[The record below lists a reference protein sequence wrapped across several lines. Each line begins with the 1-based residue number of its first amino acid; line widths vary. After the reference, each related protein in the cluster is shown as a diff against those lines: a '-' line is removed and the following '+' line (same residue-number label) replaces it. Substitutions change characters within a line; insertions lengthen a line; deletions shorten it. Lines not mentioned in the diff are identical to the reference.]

1 MSLRLRL
8 VLTIGIA
15 LAVLWSVAALWM
27 LRDLDRNLQHT
38 LDERLAM
45 SARMVSGL
53 LAQSQFGAGG
63 QSAITIRD
71 AVTVP
76 GSRGIACQIRSLRG
90 EVIATTQGASSTLM
104 AANAPGYRTK
114 VLDGAQWRTYTLQAN
129 GFSITTADSL
139 NERAGLS
146 RRIVLAAGL
155 PFLIAALGGLMA
167 LWIGASRG
175 LAPLERL
182 RRTLAQRQPDA
193 IEPLDAHS
201 MPTELRP
208 LVDSLNHLLQRVA
221 QAVLRER
228 NFTNHAAHE
237 LRTPLTAIDTHLQV
251 ARLTTGIDAE
261 RALADAGEGVR
272 RMRATLDQ
280 LLMLARIEGR
290 QPFDEGELISASEV
304 VDRVIAGLAPDAVSR
319 IVRNGSAVTAA
330 LAVPPALAVAAL
342 RNLVDNALRYSPAGS
357 PVEVTIEAGSEC
369 RPGTVG
375 FRVADRGNALPASG
389 HANATQRFWR
399 GAVADASGSGL
410 GLAIVDAIA
419 SRYGGHV
426 ALKTGDNGGTVA
438 ELVLPEQ
445 QLPAGREPPA
455 NSSVV

>member
-27 LRDLDRNLQHT
+27 LRDLDRSLQHT

-53 LAQSQFGAGG
+53 MAQSQIGAGG
-63 QSAITIRD
+63 RSAITVRD

-90 EVIATTQGASSTLM
+90 EVIATTQGASRAIM
-104 AANAPGYRTK
+104 DANAPGYRTT

-139 NERAGLS
+139 NERAGLR
-146 RRIVLAAGL
+146 RRIALAAGL
-155 PFLIAALGGLMA
+155 PFLIAAIGGLVA
-167 LWIGASRG
+167 LWLGAGRG

-182 RRTLAQRQPDA
+182 RRTLAQREPDA
-193 IEPLDAHS
+193 IEPLATHA

-208 LVDSLNHLLQRVA
+208 LVGSLNQLLQRVA
-221 QAVLRER
+221 RAVLRER

-251 ARLTTGIDAE
+251 ARLTTGDDAQ
-261 RALADAGEGVR
+261 RALDDAGEGVR

-290 QPFDEGELISASEV
+290 VPFDEGELISTSEV
-304 VDRVIAGLAPDAVSR
+304 VDRVIAAIVPDAAAR
-319 IVRNGSAVTAA
+319 IVRQRSEGNAV
-330 LAVPPALAVAAL
+330 LAVPPALAVVAL
-342 RNLVDNALRYSPAGS
+342 RNLVDNALRYSPTAS
-357 PVEVTIEAGSEC
+357 PVEVVTDSVTADGAIRFSVVDHG
-369 RPGTVG
+369 PG
-375 FRVADRGNALPASG
+375 LPPEGYA
-389 HANATQRFWR
+389 HATQPFWR
-399 GAVADASGSGL
+399 GAGVTSGGSGL

-419 SRYGGHV
+419 TRYGGRV
-426 ALKTGDNGGTVA
+426 VLGSREGGGTVV
-438 ELVLPEQ
+438 ELSLPGKEKVKVNV
-445 QLPAGREPPA
+445 AG
-455 NSSVV
+455 S

>member
-8 VLTIGIA
+8 VLSIGIA

-27 LRDLDRNLQHT
+27 LRDLDRSLQHT

-53 LAQSQFGAGG
+53 LAQSQVGEGAR
-63 QSAITIRD
+63 SAITVRD

-90 EVIATTQGASSTLM
+90 EVIATTQGASRALTD
-104 AANAPGYRTK
+104 ANAPGYSTRT
-114 VLDGAQWRTYTLQAN
+114 LDGVQWRTYTLQAN

-139 NERAGLS
+139 NERAGLR
-146 RRIVLAAGL
+146 RRIALAAGL
-155 PFLIAALGGLMA
+155 PFLIAAIGGLLA
-167 LWIGASRG
+167 LWLGASRG

-193 IEPLDAHS
+193 IEPLAAHPV
-201 MPTELRP
+201 PTELRP
-208 LVDSLNHLLQRVA
+208 LVESLNHLLQRVA

-251 ARLTTGIDAE
+251 ARLTTGDDAQ
-261 RALADAGEGVR
+261 RALDDAGEGVR

-290 QPFDEGELISASEV
+290 LPFDEGELIDASEV
-304 VDRVIAGLAPDAVSR
+304 VDRVIAAIVPDAASR
-319 IVRNGSAVTAA
+319 IVRGGSGGNDAV

-342 RNLVDNALRYSPAGS
+342 RNLVDNALRYSPTGS
-357 PVEVTIEAGSEC
+357 PVQVITEVCAGSGAV
-369 RPGTVG
+369 R
-375 FRVADRGNALPASG
+375 FRVLDRGGGLPADG
-389 HANATQRFWR
+389 YANATQRFWR
-399 GAVADASGSGL
+399 GAGVNGDGSGL

-419 SRYGGHV
+419 TRYGGKV
-426 ALKTGDNGGTVA
+426 VLEPGEGAGTAAAL
-438 ELVLPEQ
+438 LLPRQ
-445 QLPAGREPPA
+445 PAPVGHTPPA
-455 NSSVV
+455 DAPAA

>member
-15 LAVLWSVAALWM
+15 LAVLWGVAALWM

-53 LAQSQFGAGG
+53 LAQSQSQLQSGEAGS
-63 QSAITIRD
+63 SAITVRD

-90 EVIATTQGASSTLM
+90 EVIATTQGASSALM
-104 AANAPGYRTK
+104 AASGPGYRTK

-146 RRIVLAAGL
+146 RRIALAAGL
-155 PFLIAALGGLMA
+155 PFLIAAIGGLLA
-167 LWIGASRG
+167 LWIGAGRG

-182 RRTLAQRQPDA
+182 RRTLTERQPDA
-193 IEPLDAHS
+193 IEPLDAQS

-208 LVDSLNHLLQRVA
+208 LVESLNHLLQRVV

-251 ARLTTGIDAE
+251 ARLTTGEDTQ
-261 RALADAGEGVR
+261 RALADASEGVR

-280 LLMLARIEGR
+280 LLMLARVEGR
-290 QPFDEGELISASEV
+290 LPFDEGELISAEEV
-304 VDRVIAGLAPDAVSR
+304 VNRAISASAPGAAARIIRSGDGGAAV
-319 IVRNGSAVTAA
+319 

-342 RNLVDNALRYSPAGS
+342 RNLTDNALRYSPAGS
-357 PVEVTIEAGSEC
+357 LVDVVTESD
-369 RPGTVG
+369 RGTVL
-375 FRVADRGNALPASG
+375 FRVTDLGTGFQPG
-389 HANATQRFWR
+389 DHAHATQRFWR
-399 GAVADASGSGL
+399 GHVGSGGGSGL
-410 GLAIVDAIA
+410 GLTIVDAIA
-419 SRYGGHV
+419 TRYGGHV
-426 ALKTGDNGGTVA
+426 ALGSSDSGGTMA
-438 ELVLPEQ
+438 ELVLPRQ
-445 QLPAGREPPA
+445 
-455 NSSVV
+455 

>member
-53 LAQSQFGAGG
+53 LVQSRSGMDRSSIVVA
-63 QSAITIRD
+63 RD

-90 EVIATTQGASSTLM
+90 EVVAMTQGAPSQLM
-104 AANAPGYRTK
+104 SAARAGYRTQT
-114 VLDGAQWRTYTLQAN
+114 LEGAHWRTYTLQTG

-139 NERAGLS
+139 DERAGLR
-146 RRIVLAAGL
+146 RRIALAAGL
-155 PFLIAALGGLMA
+155 PFLIAAIGGLIA
-167 LWIGASRG
+167 LWVGAGRG
-175 LAPLERL
+175 LAPLDRL

-193 IEPLDAHS
+193 IEPVGAQS

-208 LVDSLNHLLQRVA
+208 LIESLNHLLQRVA

-228 NFTNHAAHE
+228 DFTNHAAHE

-251 ARLTTGIDAE
+251 ARLTSGEDAQ
-261 RALADAGEGVR
+261 RALVDAGEGVR

-290 QPFDEGELISASEV
+290 QPFEEGELIRASEV
-304 VDRVIAGLAPDAVSR
+304 IDRVIAASVP
-319 IVRNGSAVTAA
+319 GSALRVVRTGEGGAQV
-330 LAVPPALAVAAL
+330 LAVPPALVVAAL
-342 RNLVDNALRYSPAGS
+342 RNLVDNALRFSPPGS
-357 PVEVTIEAGSEC
+357 LVEVITTSDHASV
-369 RPGTVG
+369 R
-375 FRVADRGNALPASG
+375 FRVIDRGRGLQPG
-389 HANATQRFWR
+389 DHAHATQRFWR
-399 GAVADASGSGL
+399 GTVGSRGGSGL
-410 GLAIVDAIA
+410 GLTIVDAIA
-419 SRYGGHV
+419 TRYGGHITLGPDD
-426 ALKTGDNGGTVA
+426 AGGTIA
-438 ELVLPEQ
+438 ELVLPRQ
-445 QLPAGREPPA
+445 
-455 NSSVV
+455 